1 MAISVDR
8 RQDWDKVLSGVDT
21 VIFDCD
27 GVLWLGNN
35 DCVPGAQDLVRTLK
49 QNGKNVCFVTNN
61 SSKSRRQYLEKFTKL
76 KFDSVKAEDI
86 HSPAS
91 VAGVFLKDILKIEG
105 KVYLLGMEGFGEE
118 LDLMGLEYFGPG
130 LDPFTGSL
138 EEWSKYEYDPKVR
151 AVVVGYDAHFSYMKM
166 MKAATYIAKHNCLFV
181 ATNMDAQ
188 LPTRS
193 DCASTIPGAG
203 SFVSALSH
211 VLQKEPD
218 YILGKP
224 NKPMFDAV
232 KEVVKLEPSRTLMI
246 GDSFS
251 TDILFGNRF
260 GMKTILVLSGIA
272 KREDLSSVDKE
283 QMPQYVSESIS
294 TYFN

>member
-1 MAISVDR
+1 MAIGVDC
-8 RQDWDKVLSGVDT
+8 RQDWDKLLSGVDT

-27 GVLWLGNN
+27 GVLWLGDNE
-35 DCVPGAQDLVRTLK
+35 CIPGAQDLVRTLK

-138 EEWSKYEYDPKVR
+138 EEWSKYEYDPKPPTWMHSCPPEVTVHQLFQ
-151 AVVVGYDAHFSYMKM
+151 AQDHL
-166 MKAATYIAKHNCLFV
+166 CLLCL
-181 ATNMDAQ
+181 MCSR
-188 LPTRS
+188 RS
-193 DCASTIPGAG
+193 QTTSLANLTSPC
-203 SFVSALSH
+203 LM
-211 VLQKEPD
+211 Q
-218 YILGKP
+218 
-224 NKPMFDAV
+224 
-232 KEVVKLEPSRTLMI
+232 SR
-246 GDSFS
+246 
-251 TDILFGNRF
+251 
-260 GMKTILVLSGIA
+260 K
-272 KREDLSSVDKE
+272 
-283 QMPQYVSESIS
+283 
-294 TYFN
+294 